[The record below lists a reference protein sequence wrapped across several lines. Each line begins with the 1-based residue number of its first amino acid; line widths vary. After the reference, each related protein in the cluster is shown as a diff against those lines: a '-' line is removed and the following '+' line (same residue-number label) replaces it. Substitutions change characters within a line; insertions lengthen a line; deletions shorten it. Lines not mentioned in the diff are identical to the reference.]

1 VIYLCLRQTI
11 EDYARWK
18 EGFDNHIVAR
28 QASGATDETYILR
41 NVDDPNEITVVLGW
55 RDLAQARAFSQSVSL
70 QIALQ
75 KAGVS
80 TPPEIRFLET
90 VG

>member
-11 EDYARWK
+11 EDYAHWK
-18 EGFDNHIVAR
+18 ESFDNHIVSR

-41 NVDDPNEITVVLGW
+41 NVDDPNEIIVVLGW
-55 RDLAQARAFSQSVSL
+55 RDLEQARAFSQSVSL
-70 QIALQ
+70 QLALQ
-75 KAGVS
+75 KAGV
-80 TPPEIRFLET
+80 TAPPEIRFLET

>member
-1 VIYLCLRQTI
+1 MIYLCLRQTI

-18 EGFDNHIVAR
+18 EGFDNHIVSR

-70 QIALQ
+70 QVALQ
-75 KAGVS
+75 KAGVTAS
-80 TPPEIRFLET
+80 TEICFLELA
-90 VG
+90 G